1 MEKPD
6 RDYTHA
12 KRAEDEYRQLIQQFP
27 DSKLVPEAKARL
39 LQVQEVLAERE
50 YRIGHFYLMR
60 ESYPAAIAR
69 LRSLVDAYPLYSQA
83 DDALLALGQAYE
95 GEINMIRSQRMVE
108 AQKANVINELTNK
121 AAEAY
126 SKIITRYPA
135 MDRVEEAKSRLT
147 ALNRPVPTPTAEA
160 IAQNKAEAASRGT
173 TGMMGTLMLNFKK
186 RPDMAAATKVGEPT
200 MEDPKQTNAPEVLK
214 DVIKSAS
221 KDIDGKATVETVKDG
236 SGSKESDPVPRSDAG
251 DKPKSADQN
260 STSTSSTSGT
270 NGETAAPPPNQINDA
285 ATDSSSSK
293 TSSATADDNK
303 TDDKNANEST
313 SKPKKKK
320 GFKKLIPF

>member
-1 MEKPD
+1 
-6 RDYTHA
+6 
-12 KRAEDEYRQLIQQFP
+12 
-27 DSKLVPEAKARL
+27 
-39 LQVQEVLAERE
+39 
-50 YRIGHFYLMR
+50 
-60 ESYPAAIAR
+60 
-69 LRSLVDAYPLYSQA
+69 
-83 DDALLALGQAYE
+83 
-95 GEINMIRSQRMVE
+95 
-108 AQKANVINELTNK
+108 
-121 AAEAY
+121 
-126 SKIITRYPA
+126 
-135 MDRVEEAKSRLT
+135 
-147 ALNRPVPTPTAEA
+147 
-160 IAQNKAEAASRGT
+160 
-173 TGMMGTLMLNFKK
+173 
-186 RPDMAAATKVGEPT
+186 MAAATKVGEPT